1 MHNEKPLYPGAGLL
15 RSTFETA
22 VTGPHYV
29 LFTAAEPPGDQ
40 HVINSEKAKK
50 SLTLFLSFFF
60 SKHQSGTIWCNGEP
74 PATTI
79 GAKNEELEKSSE
91 ILCLVH
97 ASHSSSQEVR
107 AQGHA
112 RRRWAS

>member
-29 LFTAAEPPGDQ
+29 PFTAAEPPGDQ

-50 SLTLFLSFFF
+50 SLALFLSFFF
-60 SKHQSGTIWCNGEP
+60 FKTPIWDH
-74 PATTI
+74 
-79 GAKNEELEKSSE
+79 
-91 ILCLVH
+91 LV
-97 ASHSSSQEVR
+97 
-107 AQGHA
+107 
-112 RRRWAS
+112 